1 MPPRHP
7 KDVPETS
14 EDDSLPV
21 PPRPKRKP
29 SLRLSQPC
37 PLRRLVDSLTSF
49 LPQNPNRHRMNRS

>member
-1 MPPRHP
+1 
-7 KDVPETS
+7 VPETS